1 MVSWTLLWIWS
12 NGFATFHYKVHSCP
26 RRKAQSNLKKKSI
39 ILELLK
45 MVIKKNVQL
54 GSEEENSQ
62 SIQLW
67 PLTSWLTWWSDANA
81 CFTADSY
88 RCCTLYRVVKKNKQA
103 SMKMSGWVWCEASVC
118 IHSGRTTSTAGRTA
132 GSFWR
137 TTLWVITS
145 LRTRGSTAAG
155 ARCASAKPSWR

>member
-1 MVSWTLLWIWS
+1 MSWTRLWIWS
-12 NGFATFHYKVHSCP
+12 NGFATFRYKVRSCP
-26 RRKAQSNLKKKSI
+26 RRKAQNNLKKKSI

-45 MVIKKNVQL
+45 TVKKTKQNKTQ
-54 GSEEENSQ
+54 N
-62 SIQLW
+62 IQLW
-67 PLTSWLTWWSDANA
+67 PLTSWLTWWSDVSA

-88 RCCTLYRVVKKNKQA
+88 RCCTLYRVVKKNKIKQA